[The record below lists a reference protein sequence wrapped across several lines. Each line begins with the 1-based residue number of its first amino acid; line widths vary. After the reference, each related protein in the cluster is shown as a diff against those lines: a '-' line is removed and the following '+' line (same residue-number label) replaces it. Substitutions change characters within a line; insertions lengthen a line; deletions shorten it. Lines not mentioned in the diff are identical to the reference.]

1 MVSPN
6 SSNVLLVDDDQ
17 RIRGMLGQFLTERG
31 LTVYEAPDGKRMF
44 ALLKAQRIDV
54 IVLDVMLPG
63 EDGFSLCRRLRL
75 DSGVPVILLTA
86 INEAADRIA
95 GLELGADDYV
105 AKPFDPRELLARIRA
120 VLRRMG
126 GGAEPLSREQTIYTF
141 LGWTLDPRRRTL
153 RTRHNVLVDLTSGE
167 FDLLLAFVE
176 YPQQILHRD
185 RLLDLARGRTNQ
197 AFDRSID
204 VQISR
209 LRRKIETNPAEPELI
224 KTVRSEGYIFTAD
237 VAVQLPERVS

>member
-1 MVSPN
+1 M
-6 SSNVLLVDDDQ
+6 LLVDDDQ
-17 RIRGMLGQFLTERG
+17 RIRGMLRQFLAERG
-31 LTVYEAPDGKRMF
+31 MQVHEAPDGKCMF
-44 ALLKAQRIDV
+44 ALLKTLNVDV

-63 EDGFSLCRRLRL
+63 EDGFSLCRQLRL
-75 DSGVPVILLTA
+75 NSTVPVILLTA
-86 INEAADRIA
+86 INDAADRIA

-126 GGAEPLSREQTIYTF
+126 GTGAVSRDRNVYRF
-141 LGWTLDPRRRTL
+141 LGWTLDPSRRTL
-153 RTRHNVLVDLTSGE
+153 RTRHDVLVDLTSGE
-167 FDLLLAFVE
+167 FDLLLAFIE

-197 AFDRSID
+197 AYDRSID

-209 LRRKIETNPAEPELI
+209 LRRKIETDPADPQLI

-237 VAVQLPERVS
+237 VAAQPPGRES

>member
-1 MVSPN
+1 
-6 SSNVLLVDDDQ
+6 
-17 RIRGMLGQFLTERG
+17 
-31 LTVYEAPDGKRMF
+31 MF
-44 ALLKAQRIDV
+44 SLLKNQRVDV

-63 EDGFSLCRRLRL
+63 EDGLSLCRRLRL
-75 DSGVPVILLTA
+75 DSRVPVILLTA

-120 VLRRMG
+120 VLRRVG
-126 GGAEPLSREQTIYTF
+126 GNEATPGREQNIYSF
-141 LGWTLDPRRRTL
+141 LGWTLEPRRRTL

-209 LRRKIETNPAEPELI
+209 LRRKIEANPAEPQLI

-237 VAVQLPERVS
+237 VTAQPPERQS

>member
-75 DSGVPVILLTA
+75 DSRVPVILLTA

-126 GGAEPLSREQTIYTF
+126 GGAEVISREQTIYTF
-141 LGWTLDPRRRTL
+141 LGWTLHPRRRTL
-153 RTRHNVLVDLTSGE
+153 RTKHNVLVDLTSGE

-237 VAVQLPERVS
+237 VAVQRPERA

>member
-6 SSNVLLVDDDQ
+6 SSSVLLVDDDR
-17 RIRGMLGQFLTERG
+17 RIRDMLGQFLTERG
-31 LTVYEAPDGKRMF
+31 LTVYQAPDGKRMF
-44 ALLKAQRIDV
+44 SLLKSTRIDV

-75 DSGVPVILLTA
+75 DSTVPVILLTA
-86 INEAADRIA
+86 INEASDRIA

-105 AKPFDPRELLARIRA
+105 SKPFDPRELLARIRA
-120 VLRRMG
+120 VMRRI
-126 GGAEPLSREQTIYTF
+126 GGAAAISREQAIYMF

-153 RTRHNVLVDLTSGE
+153 RTRSNVLVDLTSGE

-185 RLLDLARGRTNQ
+185 RLLDLARGRANQ

-209 LRRKIETNPAEPELI
+209 LRRKIEPDPAEPRLI

-237 VAVQLPERVS
+237 VTIELPGRDS

>member
-6 SSNVLLVDDDQ
+6 SSNVLLVDDDE
-17 RIRGMLGQFLTERG
+17 RIRGMLGQFLTESG
-31 LTVYEAPDGKRMF
+31 LTVYEAPDGKRRF
-44 ALLKAQRIDV
+44 SLLKSTRVDV
-54 IVLDVMLPG
+54 VVLDVMLPG

-75 DSGVPVILLTA
+75 DSTVPVILLTA

-120 VLRRMG
+120 VMRRI
-126 GGAEPLSREQTIYTF
+126 GGAGAISREQASYTF

-153 RTRHNVLVDLTSGE
+153 RNKHNVLVDLTSGE

-197 AFDRSID
+197 SVDRSID

-209 LRRKIETNPAEPELI
+209 LRRKIEPDPAEPQLI

-237 VAVQLPERVS
+237 VSSELPGRGS

>member
-1 MVSPN
+1 MG
-6 SSNVLLVDDDQ
+6 SSYFTHL
-17 RIRGMLGQFLTERG
+17 EC
-31 LTVYEAPDGKRMF
+31 
-44 ALLKAQRIDV
+44 
-54 IVLDVMLPG
+54 
-63 EDGFSLCRRLRL
+63 S
-75 DSGVPVILLTA
+75 SGCG
-86 INEAADRIA
+86 A
-95 GLELGADDYV
+95 G
-105 AKPFDPRELLARIRA
+105 PFDPRELLARIRA

-126 GGAEPLSREQTIYTF
+126 SSGNISREQGGYVF

-153 RTRHNVLVDLTSGE
+153 RTKDNVLVDLTSGE

-197 AFDRSID
+197 AVDRSID

-209 LRRKIETNPAEPELI
+209 LRRKIEPDPAEPRLI

-237 VAVQLPERVS
+237 VSVQMSGHDS

>member
-1 MVSPN
+1 MSP
-6 SSNVLLVDDDQ
+6 SPPHHVLIVDDDR
-17 RIRGMLGQFLTERG
+17 RIRAMLGQFLHERG
-31 LTVYEAPDGKRMF
+31 LTVSEAGDGKSMF
-44 ALLKAQRIDV
+44 ALLEQTRVDA

-63 EDGFSLCRRLRL
+63 DDGFTLCRRLRA
-75 DSGVPVILLTA
+75 DSTVPVILLTA
-86 INEAADRIA
+86 INDAADRIA

-120 VLRRMG
+120 VLRRI
-126 GGAEPLSREQTIYTF
+126 GASQPSAREQATYNF
-141 LGWTLDPRRRTL
+141 GGWALDPRRRTL
-153 RTRHNVLVDLTSGE
+153 RNRQNVLVDLTSGE

-185 RLLDLARGRTNQ
+185 RLLDLARGRANQ
-197 AFDRSID
+197 TYDRSID

-209 LRRKIETNPAEPELI
+209 LRRKIELDPAQPQLI

-237 VAVQLPERVS
+237 VSRDSEHRP

>member
-44 ALLKAQRIDV
+44 ALLKTQRIDV

-75 DSGVPVILLTA
+75 DSRVPVILLTA

-120 VLRRMG
+120 VLRRVSG
-126 GGAEPLSREQTIYTF
+126 VETVSREQAIYNF

-153 RTRHNVLVDLTSGE
+153 RTKHNVLVDLTSGE

-209 LRRKIETNPAEPELI
+209 LRRKIEPNPAEPQLI

-237 VAVQLPERVS
+237 VAVQPPGHDS

>member
-1 MVSPN
+1 MSQVARHH
-6 SSNVLLVDDDQ
+6 VLIVDDDR
-17 RIRGMLGQFLTERG
+17 RIRSMLGQFLTERG
-31 LTVYEAPDGKRMF
+31 LIVVEAGDGNSMF
-44 ALLKAQRIDV
+44 AQLKQSRVDV

-63 EDGFSLCRRLRL
+63 DDGFTLCRRLRA
-75 DSGVPVILLTA
+75 DSTIPVILLTA
-86 INEAADRIA
+86 INDAADRIA

-120 VLRRMG
+120 VLRRLG
-126 GGAEPLSREQTIYTF
+126 TSPAPAREQTSYAF
-141 LGWTLDPRRRTL
+141 SGWTLDPRRRTL
-153 RTRHNVLVDLTSGE
+153 RNGQNVLVDLTSGE
-167 FDLLLAFVE
+167 LDLLLAFVE

-185 RLLDLARGRTNQ
+185 RLLDLARGRINQ

-209 LRRKIETNPAEPELI
+209 LRRKIEPDPAQPQLI

-237 VAVQLPERVS
+237 VSLTAGQRS

>member
-6 SSNVLLVDDDQ
+6 SSNVLLVDDDK

-44 ALLKAQRIDV
+44 AMLKTLRVDV

-75 DSGVPVILLTA
+75 DSTVPVILLTA

-120 VLRRMG
+120 VLRRVG
-126 GGAEPLSREQTIYTF
+126 GTGATSREQAIYTF

-153 RTRHNVLVDLTSGE
+153 RTPNNVLVDLTSGE

-209 LRRKIETNPAEPELI
+209 LRRKVEPDPAEPQLI

-237 VAVQLPERVS
+237 VTVESPGRDE

>member
-6 SSNVLLVDDDQ
+6 SSNVVLVDDDQ

-44 ALLKAQRIDV
+44 ALLKTQRIDV

-75 DSGVPVILLTA
+75 DSRVPVILLTA

-126 GGAEPLSREQTIYTF
+126 GAEPVSREQTIYSF

-153 RTRHNVLVDLTSGE
+153 RTRHSVLVDLTSGE

-237 VAVQLPERVS
+237 VVVQLPERAS